1 LIVFLNYRHLTLKL
15 LGEEKMDNYLIEFTN
30 EMGRKELSKNTIEA
44 YERDVNRFI
53 EFLDQ
58 REEEPLRVDIVSV
71 MAYVQSLKKEG
82 KANSSIIRKLVA
94 IRSFYKYLIKSGKIT
109 ESPLINY
116 EVPKNK
122 RNVPEILTVEEINKF
137 LETPDCSDFKGIRDK
152 AMLEL
157 MYAAGIKVSE
167 LLSLRIFDINLKLS
181 YIKCRGSKG
190 KERIVP
196 IGSFAVN
203 CLEEYIQNRDKMSGD
218 TSELLFCNL
227 KGEKMTR
234 QGFWKMVK
242 SYASQA
248 KIDKVINPY
257 TLRHSFAVHLLQNGA
272 DMKSVQEL
280 LGHNTLSTT
289 QIYSSISKQSKIVDV
304 YKNAHP
310 RA

>member
-1 LIVFLNYRHLTLKL
+1 
-15 LGEEKMDNYLIEFTN
+15 
-30 EMGRKELSKNTIEA
+30 
-44 YERDVNRFI
+44 
-53 EFLDQ
+53 
-58 REEEPLRVDIVSV
+58 
-71 MAYVQSLKKEG
+71 MAYVQDLKKNR
-82 KANSSIIRKLVA
+82 KANSSIIRNLVA

-122 RNVPEILTVEEINKF
+122 RNIPEILTVDEINKF
-137 LETPDCSDFKGIRDK
+137 LDTPDCSDYKGIRDK
-152 AMLEL
+152 AMIEL

-181 YIKCRGSKG
+181 YIKCKG
-190 KERIVP
+190 LKAKERIVP

-203 CLEEYIQNRDKMSGD
+203 CLEEYIQIRNKVNSS

-227 KGEKMTR
+227 RGEKMTR
-234 QGFWKMVK
+234 QGFWKMIK
-242 SYASQA
+242 GYATEA
-248 KIDKVINPY
+248 KIDKVINSY

-272 DMKSVQEL
+272 DMKAVQEL

-289 QIYSSISKQSKIVDV
+289 QIYSSISKQSKIVDI